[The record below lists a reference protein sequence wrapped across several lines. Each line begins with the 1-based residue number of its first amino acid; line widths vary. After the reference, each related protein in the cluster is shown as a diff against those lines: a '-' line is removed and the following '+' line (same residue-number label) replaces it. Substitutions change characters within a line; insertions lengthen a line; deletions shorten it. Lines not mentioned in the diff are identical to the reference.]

1 VLLVRQAHLV
11 GDHPLV
17 GVRAGMRGERPVNT
31 EPHEVTDACFTFHC
45 HWCNVDEPGEGYIVC
60 PECFHLYR
68 TAGELRREY
77 RRQRWKLH
85 RRWLARERRGTAFA
99 PEPTWK
105 VVWAIITVRAK
116 KITFCQHCIHD
127 F

>member
-45 HWCNVDEPGEGYIVC
+45 HWCNVDEPGNGYILC
-60 PECFHLYR
+60 GECGHLYR
-68 TAGELRREY
+68 TKGELRRAY
-77 RRQRWKLH
+77 RRAILSLDRRTFLGIKPMPRWKI
-85 RRWLARERRGTAFA
+85 W
-99 PEPTWK
+99 WK
-105 VVWAIITVRAK
+105 VLTIRAK
-116 KITFCQHCIHD
+116 NIYFCQYCIHD